1 MKSES
6 KKPRPFLIIELLNTF
21 SKRELSD
28 FSDFAACRYFNTDRY
43 VTALLAVLI
52 EEVIRKKEFDKE
64 MQSLVY
70 RLVFPEKPKPG
81 KVLTVQQKNFIL
93 VKMNLLMG
101 LAKHFLCHEALK
113 ENAACRTELLYEKLL
128 ERNQFWLFNREMK
141 KDKKTLE
148 AQSAKGVD
156 EYAQQFKMG
165 LEQLNYLH
173 RRGLILKE
181 DNLPEVIEHLDIYYL
196 LYKLNLHTACLALNR
211 VRAGKA
217 YDYAP
222 MEAVQALMDLPQ
234 YQAHPLIRLHRMA
247 IDLSENNDVDTY
259 HQFLSLLDEYSDV
272 VPMKDLNNFYK
283 VAVNVC
289 SAKIKDGLTAF
300 YDYAF
305 ELYQTMDRKN
315 LLIEGNF
322 MPAVKLKNMVTLC
335 CRLNE
340 FEWAKKIIEKYQSVL
355 EKKYAKSVYH
365 YNMGVIAF
373 YQRDFKA
380 ALSHFIRVEKV
391 NIAYDIDC
399 RLLLLK
405 SHYELDVEYDE
416 RTMRTFLMAERFV
429 NKNKSLVSKDKKA
442 YKNFVRILINI
453 YNTRHGAGKMT
464 AEKVKKKLEKL
475 EFVGDKKWLLEKV
488 EGLLSR

>member
-1 MKSES
+1 
-6 KKPRPFLIIELLNTF
+6 
-21 SKRELSD
+21 
-28 FSDFAACRYFNTDRY
+28 
-43 VTALLAVLI
+43 
-52 EEVIRKKEFDKE
+52 
-64 MQSLVY
+64 
-70 RLVFPEKPKPG
+70 
-81 KVLTVQQKNFIL
+81 
-93 VKMNLLMG
+93 MG

-259 HQFLSLLDEYSDV
+259 HQFLNLLDEYNDAI
-272 VPMKDLNNFYK
+272 PIKDLNNFYK

-289 SAKIKDGLTAF
+289 SAKIKEGHTEFYRPAF
-300 YDYAF
+300 D
-305 ELYQTMDRKN
+305 LYQTMDRKN

-322 MPAVKLKNMVTLC
+322 MPVAKLKNIVGLYC
-335 CRLNE
+335 HLSE
-340 FEWAKKIIEKYQSVL
+340 FEQAKATIEKYRSAL
-355 EKKYAKSVYH
+355 EKQYADSVYQF
-365 YNMGVIAF
+365 NMGAVAF
-373 YQRDFKA
+373 YQHDFKA

-391 NIAYDIDC
+391 NIAYDINC
-399 RLLLLK
+399 RILLLK
-405 SHYELDVEYDE
+405 SHYEFDTAYDE
-416 RTMRTFLMAERFV
+416 RTIRTFLMAERFV

-475 EFVGDKKWLLEKV
+475 EFVSDKKWLEEKI
-488 EGLLSR
+488 ERL